1 MERKSLFE
9 KMKERKIVYI
19 DEIIKIKNIISYFP
33 TEFEFKKIYK
43 MSKLNYLG
51 ADMYEAYASII
62 EIDSFDNIESEY
74 YLSHMKAGD
83 ITLDKFLDV
92 IEFTKNVFIANVG
105 NVRLVKQ
112 LDNLLENIISVIGYT
127 FKLNSDDDY
136 ILILKNPIAEAVSLV
151 VNEDV
156 RDKIYSYLS
165 LRNGDK
171 DGKRVVLKSM
181 SDNIELLREKYRGD
195 NFIEKV
201 GRVMQCVRHPKAKKI
216 ETDSYFFKNEEKSMD
231 ELFNM
236 FICVLSSVKVK
247 EAMEKWNIK

>member
-62 EIDSFDNIESEY
+62 EIDSFDNIESKN

-105 NVRLVKQ
+105 NVSLVKQ

-127 FKLNSDDDY
+127 FKLNSDGDY

-165 LRNGDK
+165 LRNGDI

-181 SDNIELLREKYRGD
+181 SDDIELLREKYRGD

-201 GRVMQCVRHPKAKKI
+201 GRVMQCVSHPKAKKI